1 MIKPHNFFSFYRA
14 DAVAECWDDVPD
26 ALYRTLWDDIVPIQ
40 EDLGEFPEVG
50 VAALSDYWHLLS
62 ETDQTLLN
70 TLAANIEAEWEQID
84 ELEEKEEWDETGDIP
99 Y

>member
-1 MIKPHNFFSFYRA
+1 MIEPHRLFTFTRA
-14 DAVAECWDDVPD
+14 DVVAECWDDVPD

>member
-1 MIKPHNFFSFYRA
+1 MIEPHRLFTFTRA
-14 DAVAECWDDVPD
+14 DVVAECWDDVPD

-70 TLAANIEAEWEQID
+70 SLAISEWGEEEVTNTPEIFCHLSPAE
-84 ELEEKEEWDETGDIP
+84 
-99 Y
+99 